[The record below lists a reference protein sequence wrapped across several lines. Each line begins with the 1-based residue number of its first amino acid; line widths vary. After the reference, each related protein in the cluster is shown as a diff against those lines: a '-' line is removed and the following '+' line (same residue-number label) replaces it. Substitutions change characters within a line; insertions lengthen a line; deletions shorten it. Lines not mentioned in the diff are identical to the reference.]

1 MIDRTALTLGW
12 SPPAPNPFVENLAD
26 AHDELTS
33 VCDVYIVSKNW
44 NVVFTSGGVV
54 LVVTVQV
61 IQQDRIDLGLSTMM
75 KDCNFLLTTVLCN
88 SFNTDTMTTYQH
100 LTNLDF
106 VRNTTSCQS
115 NFGLLP
121 PTDIRYLH
129 LQLFY
134 RLTTEFFKG
143 GRLLGSSNDNLFALC
158 P

>member
-88 SFNTDTMTTYQH
+88 SFNTDTMTVVLQTDYRVFQGRTSSWVIQRQPFRTVS
-100 LTNLDF
+100 LKPT
-106 VRNTTSCQS
+106 RN
-115 NFGLLP
+115 
-121 PTDIRYLH
+121 
-129 LQLFY
+129 
-134 RLTTEFFKG
+134 
-143 GRLLGSSNDNLFALC
+143 
-158 P
+158 